1 MSYVLIV
8 DDDEDFSTAVATV
21 LRGEGHDAR
30 IELDVSAAIRSMTE
44 RLPDLVVLDVMFPE
58 DSTGGFELARK
69 MRRSDNALKD
79 VPILMLTAVNTR
91 FPLGFSSKDIDE
103 DWLPVTDFLEKPVDL
118 DVLADRVAAILAN
131 RRSARGGAPPAS
143 S

>member
-1 MSYVLIV
+1 MSYLLIV
-8 DDDEDFSTAVATV
+8 DDDEDFASAVATV
-21 LRGEGHDAR
+21 LRGGGHDVR
-30 IELDVSAAIRSMTE
+30 VELDLSTAIRSMTE
-44 RLPDLVVLDVMFPE
+44 RRPDLVVLDVMFPE

-69 MRRSDNALKD
+69 MRRSDDALKD

-118 DVLADRVAAILAN
+118 DVLAERVATILAN
-131 RRSARGGAPPAS
+131 RRSARVGTPPANS
-143 S
+143 